1 MSNRILVIEDN
12 PANME
17 LMVYLL
23 NAYGYQAMT
32 ATDGLSGLA
41 VARRERPNLVLCDVH
56 LPGLNGYGV
65 IAILKSEPTLASIP
79 VVAVTALAMTGD
91 RERLLNAGFDGYIS
105 KPVEPERFV
114 GAIEQYLDIPNAGG
128 RQPAAGPDS
137 ALSTVT
143 NRSKDG
149 DHTDR

>member
-1 MSNRILVIEDN
+1 MNNRILVIEDN

-23 NAYGYQAMT
+23 NAYGHQPMT
-32 ATDGLSGLA
+32 AQDGLSGLA
-41 VARRERPNLVLCDVH
+41 VARRERPDLILCDVH

-65 IAILKSEPTLASIP
+65 IAILKSEATLASIP

-91 RERLLNAGFDGYIS
+91 REKLLRAGFDGYIS

-114 GAIEQYLDIPNAGG
+114 GAIEQFLNFSHAGSPP
-128 RQPAAGPDS
+128 PARTP
-137 ALSTVT
+137 
-143 NRSKDG
+143 
-149 DHTDR
+149 HFPQ

>member
-23 NAYGYQAMT
+23 NAYGYHAMT
-32 ATDGLSGLA
+32 AIDGLSGLA
-41 VARRERPNLVLCDVH
+41 IARRERPDLVLCDVH

-79 VVAVTALAMTGD
+79 VIAVTALAMTGD
-91 RERLLNAGFDGYIS
+91 RERLLGAGFDGYIS

-114 GAIEQYLDIPNAGG
+114 GAIEQYLDIPHAGSRQRG
-128 RQPAAGPDS
+128 RIPHFPQ
-137 ALSTVT
+137 
-143 NRSKDG
+143 
-149 DHTDR
+149 

>member
-23 NAYGYQAMT
+23 NAYGHQAMT
-32 ATDGLSGLA
+32 AIDGLNGLA
-41 VARRERPNLVLCDVH
+41 IARRERPDLVLCDVH

-79 VVAVTALAMTGD
+79 VIAVTALAMTGD

-114 GAIEQYLDIPNAGG
+114 GAIEQYLDIPHAGSRHAG
-128 RQPAAGPDS
+128 RIPHFPQ
-137 ALSTVT
+137 
-143 NRSKDG
+143 
-149 DHTDR
+149 